1 MMRDAML
8 VDLDHLGQKTRAAVY
23 EEARHF
29 AGVAYNAPAGSNA
42 YHYPF
47 VGVHTGMREYDKSGP
62 VPFELRTQYGYAV
75 ENDRTA
81 AEFAR
86 ARLAGSSVAPLASAG
101 GAFIRPDHPE
111 LPPQLNVDCDYSSKS
126 WAARYLLMLE
136 MMGGHG
142 VTPSLDMNGLTTPL
156 ASRFGAGTSCH
167 VGDPI
172 HQHDPANYEEWRRVG
187 SWPRDFTDAAYPG
200 LPAAQCTYNTL
211 TQLWDPACES
221 SKMLNGQLAEF
232 SGVEYDD
239 YAGQHHWPT
248 VPWAGGDP
256 ELKVVVGRTSAQ
268 LRDDAAP
275 RPKIDEVVAYGGA
288 RQMRPLTKF
297 KNTGIAVASAAANT
311 GWDVNLDGFR
321 HVGMYPDFLQEVRNV
336 GVSWEQMGP
345 LFNSAEEYIRTWE
358 RACVIA
364 GRYRVASNL
373 PPLPQNVCD

>member
-1 MMRDAML
+1 MRL
-8 VDLDHLGQKTRAAVY
+8 QQQ
-23 EEARHF
+23 F
-29 AGVAYNAPAGSNA
+29 
-42 YHYPF
+42 
-47 VGVHTGMREYDKSGP
+47 
-62 VPFELRTQYGYAV
+62 
-75 ENDRTA
+75 
-81 AEFAR
+81 
-86 ARLAGSSVAPLASAG
+86 
-101 GAFIRPDHPE
+101 
-111 LPPQLNVDCDYSSKS
+111 
-126 WAARYLLMLE
+126 WAARYLVMLD

-142 VTPSLDMNGLTTPL
+142 VTPSLDMNGPL
-156 ASRFGAGTSCH
+156 RQDAARGAASAPGTSCR
-167 VGDPI
+167 VRRSRVPA
-172 HQHDPANYEEWRRVG
+172 QHDPAQL
-187 SWPRDFTDAAYPG
+187 PRGAAAWSVRGRATSPTLPTPG
-200 LPAAQCTYNTL
+200 YRPAQCTYNTL